1 MDDTTV
7 AGEPR
12 YEECRQRDPE
22 WCVRDLDDCVAADLE
37 VSLDGAS
44 LGGLVQP
51 LQARRSPT
59 IGGLSGLRP
68 ASEAQGGAGG
78 LVSSSCQG
86 PEQLAL

>member
-7 AGEPR
+7 VCEPR

-22 WCVRDLDDCVAADLE
+22 WRVRDLDDCVTADLE

-51 LQARRSPT
+51 LQVRRSPT
-59 IGGLSGLRP
+59 IGASSDSGQPVRP
-68 ASEAQGGAGG
+68 KGGAGG
-78 LVSSSCQG
+78 
-86 PEQLAL
+86 